1 MPHGGSTFNEAD
13 EDQEVDVDESATAT
27 EVTDELSAIELELR
41 KLQIELAAE
50 KVLIKSDIRAAE
62 IKTAE
67 DLARVENQ
75 RKQR

>member
-1 MPHGGSTFNEAD
+1 MPHSGSTFNEAD
-13 EDQEVDVDESATAT
+13 EDQEVDVDESATEN
-27 EVTDELSAIELELR
+27 EVTDELSAIELELQ

-50 KVLIKSDIRAAE
+50 KVLIKSDIKAAE

-67 DLARVENQ
+67 DLAKVENQ

>member
-1 MPHGGSTFNEAD
+1 MPHSGSTFNEAD
-13 EDQEVDVDESATAT
+13 EDQEVDVEESATAT

-50 KVLIKSDIRAAE
+50 KVLIKSDIKAAE

-67 DLARVENQ
+67 DLAKMENQ

>member
-1 MPHGGSTFNEAD
+1 MPHSGSTFNEAD
-13 EDQEVDVDESATAT
+13 EDQEVDADESATAT

-50 KVLIKSDIRAAE
+50 KVLIKSDIKAAE

-67 DLARVENQ
+67 DLAKMENQ